1 MKEDIRGYQP
11 RDANVVDVYLPRVKK
26 EIYKHSV
33 HTGGRSGGGGG
44 GLLLLHAAW
53 RHGARIEE
61 PPPPC
66 RVSGQLDRV

>member
-1 MKEDIRGYQP
+1 MFPGKPGDSIPELKLISLL
-11 RDANVVDVYLPRVKK
+11 N
-26 EIYKHSV
+26 HSV

-44 GLLLLHAAW
+44 GGNLLLHAAW